1 MGNSNLKKILIIRN
15 DKLGDFML
23 SYPCFAVAKNN
34 LPNIEVHALVPSYTE
49 AMAKSCQWIDKII
62 IDPGKKAGL
71 KFNFNLLK
79 EIKQQ
84 EYDAV
89 ITLFSTTRI
98 GFLTKL
104 AGIPYRLAPATKL
117 AQIFYNHKLIQR
129 RSRSEKPE
137 YIYNLDLI
145 YHFFK
150 HKNIKDIHK
159 PNTPYLKYDK
169 DEVNNLHQQFIQQHK
184 FPEKHLL
191 VFVHA
196 GSGGSANN
204 LSPQQFAD
212 LAKNLNSSNGH
223 TIVITAGPGELS
235 TANLVADQLTDTPH
249 VIFESKQ
256 GLVDFS
262 KHIQFADV
270 FIAGSTGPLHIAG
283 ALNTPTAGFYTHC
296 RSATSLR
303 WQTLNSPDKK
313 LVFSPP
319 KNAAHEDMSAVDL
332 TIAAKEISEK
342 FLLKD

>member
-1 MGNSNLKKILIIRN
+1 MKKILLIRN

-23 SYPCFAVAKNN
+23 AFPCFAAAKNN

-62 IDPGKKAGL
+62 IDPGENSGL
-71 KFNFNLLK
+71 RANFNLLK
-79 EIKQQ
+79 RIKQQ
-84 EYDAV
+84 NYDAV
-89 ITLFSTTRI
+89 ITLFSTSRI
-98 GFLTKL
+98 GFITKL

-117 AQIFYNHKLIQR
+117 AQIFYNHKLVQR

-137 YIYNLDLI
+137 YAYNMDLVYYFLEQQDI
-145 YHFFK
+145 EV
-150 HKNIKDIHK
+150 IKEPD
-159 PNTPYLKYDK
+159 TPYLEYPK
-169 DEVNNLHQQFIQQHK
+169 DEVSLLRQQFIQQNNIPESHK
-184 FPEKHLL
+184 L

-204 LSPQQFAD
+204 LSAQQFAA
-212 LAKNLNSSNGH
+212 LVKNLTSQTGH
-223 TIVITAGPGELS
+223 TIVITAGPGELD
-235 TANLVADQLTDTPH
+235 TATMVASKLTDIPH

-283 ALNTPTAGFYTHC
+283 ALDTPTAGFFTHR

-303 WQTLNSPDKK
+303 WQTLNSTDNR
-313 LVFSPP
+313 LAFSPP
-319 KNAAHEDMSAVDL
+319 ENAEQEDMSAVDL